1 MKIVGVLG
9 GSFNPIHNGHLS
21 IAKYAHE
28 QMGIPEI
35 LIMPTASTY
44 YKDDSCLIPSEKRM
58 DMIRL
63 AISEN
68 EAEDYMKPSYLDINR
83 GGITYTYDTI
93 NDLKKF
99 YDKIYFIIG
108 ADSLMYIDKWKKADE
123 FLPQCILLTALREGI
138 SDNEIKDKCDILV
151 KSFGAK
157 IILLDINMIMISS
170 SEIRKRIRKGQSVNG
185 MLPDSVLEYITENS
199 LYI

>member
-1 MKIVGVLG
+1 MKVVGVLG

-21 IAKYAHE
+21 IAKCAHE
-28 QMGIPEI
+28 QLGIPEI

-44 YKDDSCLIPSEKRM
+44 YKDDRFLIPSEKRM
-58 DMIRL
+58 DMIKL

-68 EAEDYMKPSYLDINR
+68 EAEDYMKPSYLDIDR

-108 ADSLMYIDKWKKADE
+108 ADSLMYIDKWKNADE
-123 FLPQCILLTALREGI
+123 FLPRCILLTALREGI
-138 SDNEIKDKCDILV
+138 SDNEIKDQCNRLV
-151 KSFGAK
+151 ESFGAQ
-157 IILLDINMIMISS
+157 IIFLDINTIVVSS
-170 SEIRKRIRKGQSVNG
+170 SEIRKRIRKGQSVYG
-185 MLPDSVLEYITENS
+185 MLPDSVLKYIIENS